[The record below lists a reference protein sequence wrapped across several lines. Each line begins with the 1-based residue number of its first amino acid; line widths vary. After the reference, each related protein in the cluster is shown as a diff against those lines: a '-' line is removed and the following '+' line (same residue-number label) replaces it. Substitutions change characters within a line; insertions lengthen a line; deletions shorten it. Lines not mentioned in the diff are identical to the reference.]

1 MSIVISNIYL
11 TDIQN
16 IDCQPSIHNLK
27 IVNGK
32 WKAS

>member
-16 IDCQPSIHNLK
+16 IDYQPSIHNLK
-27 IVNGK
+27 IANGK

>member
-16 IDCQPSIHNLK
+16 IDCQPSIHNK
-27 IVNGK
+27 IANGK